1 MRRPRA
7 VAALLLA
14 LAFASGGLAGMALE
28 EAAGLDWFDFLDEDV
43 RSDGRLLDGIGL
55 SAAQREQV
63 ERILDRQEDRLEEYW
78 AARLPEMQAVAAAS
92 HDEIRAVLTPRQ
104 RAVFDRRVAA
114 QGARAVEEPGD

>member
-43 RSDGRLLDGIGL
+43 RRDGRLLDGMGL
-55 SAAQREQV
+55 SGAQREQV

-104 RAVFDRRVAA
+104 RTVFDRRVRA
-114 QGARAVEEPGD
+114 QEARAVEEPGD

>member
-14 LAFASGGLAGMALE
+14 LAFASGGLAGMAVE
-28 EAAGLDWFDFLDEDV
+28 EAAGLDWFDFLDEDA
-43 RSDGRLLDGIGL
+43 RRDDRLLEGIGL

-78 AARLPEMQAVAAAS
+78 AARLPEMQAIAAGS

-114 QGARAVEEPGD
+114 GGARAVEKPGD